1 VEPQPDVPGLDELGL
16 PAARGWTVIYRGGAR
31 APGTTLT
38 FAAGLR
44 DGVASV
50 RRRYVWTLSDAS
62 VVVDRE
68 QADVGAISSRRPVQ
82 LAVRLPDVAPA
93 AHDLTLDIIT
103 STGLRTA
110 VRWPV
115 TVPEQR
121 VDARLECRPSRAR
134 RGETLT
140 ATIHND
146 GPTELITGHCYAID
160 RRESDRWIAVDP
172 FDGEEGAWPAV
183 GLIVQP
189 GGTLDQAVHV
199 PRSTEPGV
207 HRIVKHVSAEA
218 AGIQDAA
225 VIATFHVLADV
236 AH

>member
-1 VEPQPDVPGLDELGL
+1 L
-16 PAARGWTVIYRGGAR
+16 PAARGWTVIDRGGAR
-31 APGTTLT
+31 APGSKLT

-50 RRRYVWTLSDAS
+50 RRRYVWTLSDESA
-62 VVVDRE
+62 VVDRQ
-68 QADVGAISSRRPVQ
+68 QADVGVISSRRPVE
-82 LAVRLPDVAPA
+82 LAVQVPDLAPA
-93 AHDLTLDIIT
+93 AYDLTLDIIT
-103 STGLRTA
+103 STGQTTA
-110 VRWPV
+110 IRWRV
-115 TVPEQR
+115 TVPDQR
-121 VDARLECRPSRAR
+121 VAARLECRPSEVR

-140 ATIHND
+140 ATIHNH
-146 GPTELITGHCYAID
+146 GPTELLTGLFYAID

-183 GLIVQP
+183 GLIVRP
-189 GGTLDQAVHV
+189 GDTLEQAVRV
-199 PRSTEPGV
+199 PASTERGA

-225 VIATFHVLADV
+225 LIAAFHVVTDG